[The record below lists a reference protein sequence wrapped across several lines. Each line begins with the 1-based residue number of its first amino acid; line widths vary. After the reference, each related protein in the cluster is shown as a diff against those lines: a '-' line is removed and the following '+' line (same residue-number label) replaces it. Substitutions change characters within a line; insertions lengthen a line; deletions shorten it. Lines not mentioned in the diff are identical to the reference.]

1 MNKMIIHKFI
11 KWLVLLAVILA
22 GTIIYTD
29 SVDASPLKQTTDVA
43 QVVVIY
49 RSSCGS
55 TCLNLF
61 DTVLQ
66 PLIEKSGNS
75 LEIVFIDAD
84 LTVNSSIVN
93 RLISHYKIS
102 ADSTPILLTETDILI
117 GLEQIQTGAESV
129 ILKSLQSGGNR
140 PPLLLASSGIYAS
153 DEIMTEL
160 NNTKAELTNTKG
172 DLANTK
178 SNLENANNQ
187 VNTFQLGLI
196 FAGGLAFVFIIVS
209 IGLLIN
215 TYRISRTNR
224 SLQHKVNKTMQM
236 LSESEAKFVGTLIGQ
251 GSSGVDFLAEMAKV
265 QIEYQR
271 RKTISENAAFL
282 ARDFLMMV
290 EKYMGIVP
298 LAQLGAQV
306 TFDPKIHKSYQNL
319 KPGTVAWVV
328 EPGWKRKD
336 QILKYAVVQA
346 KTS

>member
-1 MNKMIIHKFI
+1 MNINIKLKFI
-11 KWLVLLAVILA
+11 KQLFLFAIILA
-22 GTIIYTD
+22 GTIIYVD
-29 SVDASPLKQTTDVA
+29 SAHALPLKQTTSIT

-49 RSSCGS
+49 RSSCGN
-55 TCLNLF
+55 TCQGLF

-66 PLIEKSGNS
+66 PLIEKYGTG

-84 LTVNSSIVN
+84 LTVNLPTVN
-93 RLISHYKIS
+93 RLVSHYKIS
-102 ADSTPILLTETDILI
+102 ADSTPILLTETDILL
-117 GLEQIQTGAESV
+117 GFDQIQANAESV

-140 PPLLLASSGIYAS
+140 SPLLIASSGINAT
-153 DEIMTEL
+153 DEFITEL
-160 NNTKAELTNTKG
+160 NNTKTELTNIKAE
-172 DLANTK
+172 LANTK
-178 SNLENANNQ
+178 SNLENANSQLN
-187 VNTFQLGLI
+187 NFQLGLV
-196 FAGGLAFVFIIVS
+196 FAGGLTFVFIIIS
-209 IGLLIN
+209 IGLAIN
-215 TYRISRTNR
+215 TYRISRTNK
-224 SLQHKVNKTMQM
+224 SLQYKVNKTMQM

-282 ARDFLMMV
+282 ARDFLAMV

-306 TFDPKIHKSYQNL
+306 SFDPKIHKSYQNL